1 MTFYQS
7 RQWQELRNNII
18 LERVSPTGDIICGYC
33 HKPILNKYDL
43 IAHHI
48 VPVEKDKSLVL
59 SEDNIMLVHHKC
71 HNLIHKRFGSYD
83 RHIYIVYG
91 PPKAGKREF
100 VEKNALPEDLIIDI
114 DSIYKAIN
122 TSRSNRLLDNVM
134 SVYRHLIDMVRT
146 NNGKWI
152 NAWIISLFPYRAE
165 RERLADLLGGE
176 LIHID
181 TDKETCLSR
190 CCDEAE
196 KKLVEDFFQRF
207 QP

>member
-7 RQWQELRNNII
+7 KQWQELRNNII
-18 LERVSPTGDIICGYC
+18 LERVSSSGDIICGYC

-48 VPVEKDKSLVL
+48 VPIETDKSLAL

-91 PPKAGKREF
+91 APKAGKREF
-100 VEKNALPEDLIIDI
+100 VEQNALPEDLIIDI
-114 DSIYKAIN
+114 DAIYQAVN
-122 TSRSNRLLDNVM
+122 LSRSNRLLDNVM

-152 NAWIISLFPYRAE
+152 NAWIIRLFPYRAE
-165 RERLADLLGGE
+165 RERLADLLAGE

-181 TDKETCLSR
+181 TDKETCLSK
-190 CCDEAE
+190 CSDEAE
-196 KKLVEDFFQRF
+196 IKLVEDFFLKF